1 MRKKKEDIFDAK
13 ISRRQVL
20 KGALA
25 GAVAAS
31 TVHMWPKILRG
42 AEKVLDIGVPSPA
55 SGNYA
60 DMGSAERKGM
70 ELAMREFNAKGG
82 VLGHKVEM
90 LVEDD
95 QTNPMIA
102 ARKAR
107 ALIQRDKV
115 KFLIGGVSSGT
126 VVAVGSVAAIEK
138 VIYVG
143 TNGNADEITGEKC
156 NRYVFRVPGEIGSMA
171 RLCAEYLIKNVGKRW
186 FLFTHDYAAGH
197 SAANA
202 FKKISAKEGG
212 TVLGEELIPMGTPDF
227 SPFLLKVRQ
236 AKPEVL
242 IANVW
247 GTDGINLLKQGY
259 EFGITKEFPI
269 ASTPKDYLD
278 VWSVGPEISRGYGV
292 TEWYHYAPHPGGK
305 EFVDRFQK
313 VFISSLVPVPD
324 GSCYCGYVGMKA
336 LLLAIE
342 KAGTTTEVPKVV
354 EAFEHLKFFE
364 PVNNSD
370 VWIRDWDHQ
379 FMMNCYMV
387 RAKVP
392 KEMKDRT
399 DFFEVLKTASNAD
412 YSVSKAESHCKMGPL

>member
-1 MRKKKEDIFDAK
+1 MTEKK

-25 GAVAAS
+25 GAAAAS
-31 TVHMWPKILRG
+31 TVHMWPKILL
-42 AEKVLDIGVPSPA
+42 ADEKVLSIGVPSPA

-60 DMGSAERKGM
+60 DMGAAERKGM
-70 ELAMREFNAKGG
+70 ELAIKEFNEKGG

-107 ALIQRDKV
+107 ALIHRDKV

-126 VVAVGSVAAIEK
+126 VVAVGSVVGIEK

-143 TNGNADEITGEKC
+143 TNGNADMVTGEKC
-156 NRYVFRVPGEIGSMA
+156 SRYVFRVPGEIGSMA
-171 RLCAEYLIKNVGKRW
+171 RLCANYLIKNVGKRW
-186 FLFTHDYAAGH
+186 YLFTHDYTAGH

-202 FKKISAKEGG
+202 FKKIAAKEGG
-212 TVLGEELIPMGTPDF
+212 TVLGEDLIPMGTPDF

-236 AKPEVL
+236 AKPDVL
-242 IANVW
+242 IGNVW
-247 GTDGINLLKQGY
+247 GIDGINLLKQGY

-269 ASTPKDYLD
+269 ASTPKDYSD
-278 VWSVGPEISRGYGV
+278 VWAVGPDIARGYGV
-292 TEWYHYAPHPGGK
+292 IEWYHYGIPGAK
-305 EFVDRFQK
+305 VLVEKFQK
-313 VFISSLVPVPD
+313 AFPSSLVPIPD
-324 GSCYCGYVGMKA
+324 NSCFCGYVGMRA

-342 KAGTTTEVPKVV
+342 KAGTTTEVPRIV
-354 EAFEHLKFFE
+354 EAFEELKFFE
-364 PVNNSD
+364 PASD
-370 VWIRDWDHQ
+370 SEVWVRDWDHQ
-379 FMMNCYMV
+379 FMQNFYMV
-387 RAKVP
+387 RCKTP

-399 DFFEVLKTASNAD
+399 DYFEVLETANNAD
-412 YSVSKAESHCKMGPL
+412 YSVSKEESLCKMGPL